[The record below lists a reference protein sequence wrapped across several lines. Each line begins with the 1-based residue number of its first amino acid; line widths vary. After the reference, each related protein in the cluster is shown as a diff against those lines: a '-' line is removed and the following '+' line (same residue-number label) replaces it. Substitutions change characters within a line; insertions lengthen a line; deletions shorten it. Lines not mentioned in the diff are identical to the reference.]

1 MVGYVRLRRCNLIAR
16 AATAFVVLGACSS
29 QPLPSALGNC
39 VVVGDSSCA
48 SAHLGGGAVGSAG
61 NSDGSVD
68 DVDNGASG
76 CSAGPSASQ
85 CQACVSANCCAYLN
99 ACTASTECSNLLS
112 CVLACAGAGVSACID
127 GCNGRYQGSVTALN
141 DVESCLTLKCPICSE
156 SGIGDPC
163 APGVD
168 ACISGL
174 TCNDFWCTSPDRCTK
189 GSDCLG
195 IGPNGGNDLGFAN
208 ECIAIGSGN
217 FCTPSCVIDTESSGC
232 VSGTFC
238 HTTTSVD
245 GLTVSVCATL
255 PDGG

>member
-1 MVGYVRLRRCNLIAR
+1 MLVPTRPVGKGHQTLLAGVDAVMVGYVRLRRCNLIAR

-127 GCNGRYQGSVTALN
+127 GCNGR
-141 DVESCLTLKCPICSE
+141 DVYKRQADGGVASARISASAAIREVRREIFTVPHARA
-156 SGIGDPC
+156 
-163 APGVD
+163 APGALGV
-168 ACISGL
+168 AGRAL
-174 TCNDFWCTSPDRCTK
+174 TRRC
-189 GSDCLG
+189 
-195 IGPNGGNDLGFAN
+195 
-208 ECIAIGSGN
+208 
-217 FCTPSCVIDTESSGC
+217 V
-232 VSGTFC
+232 
-238 HTTTSVD
+238 
-245 GLTVSVCATL
+245 
-255 PDGG
+255 